1 MAEGDGKTTKSG
13 DLQRLLLFSFCCLI
27 LSCAMLWLVREG
39 DAPSD
44 VISEFYSPG
53 GLDLLMM

>member
-13 DLQRLLLFSFCCLI
+13 DLQRLLLFSFCRLI
-27 LSCAMLWLVREG
+27 LSCRWLVREG